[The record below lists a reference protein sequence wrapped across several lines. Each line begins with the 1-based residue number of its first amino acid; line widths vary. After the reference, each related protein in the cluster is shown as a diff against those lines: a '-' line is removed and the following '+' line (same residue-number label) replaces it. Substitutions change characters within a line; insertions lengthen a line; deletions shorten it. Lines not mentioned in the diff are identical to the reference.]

1 MEMKTHSRSAGNDQ
15 HRARIKNRVS
25 FSLFYCHALI
35 FIYSYALLA
44 AVLLLLNTAA
54 ANECW
59 IKLKRARA
67 REKKSSLLFRSKA
80 PIYWRATVSPAVIY
94 SYYVTVA
101 WFLYYYFF
109 VRSLAH
115 RLDWLLGKAR
125 YLMTTSLFP
134 QAHSVFI
141 YARLFT
147 SFYLLERI
155 LRRAST
161 VSQSHYFLRVNMN
174 LNISLSV
181 ARRSSSWLICRQRTT
196 VSARHRR
203 DMTIAMRIYHCSAR
217 CRNGCQFDEC
227 GASVEHTVHCCVQC
241 TNVTTIR
248 WIFATTRKK
257 YNNLLFR
264 FLFRPQCLAMVH
276 LIPFGVELGNN
287 RG

>member
-25 FSLFYCHALI
+25 FSLFHCHALI

-59 IKLKRARA
+59 IELKRARA

-109 VRSLAH
+109 CPLSRSPTWLAARQGKVFDDNFTFSSSAQ
-115 RLDWLLGKAR
+115 RL
-125 YLMTTSLFP
+125 YLC
-134 QAHSVFI
+134 
-141 YARLFT
+141 T
-147 SFYLLERI
+147 SFYQFLF
-155 LRRAST
+155 AGKNSST
-161 VSQSHYFLRVNMN
+161 REHCFTIALFSSRQYEFEYFTV
-174 LNISLSV
+174 
-181 ARRSSSWLICRQRTT
+181 RRSQVVVVINLSTTYYSQCASPERYDNRDANLSLFCKMQKWMSVWWVWRKCR
-196 VSARHRR
+196 A
-203 DMTIAMRIYHCSAR
+203 HCALLR
-217 CRNGCQFDEC
+217 PMHKCNNNTMDFCDNAKE
-227 GASVEHTVHCCVQC
+227 
-241 TNVTTIR
+241 
-248 WIFATTRKK
+248 